1 MKHETTASTSREG
14 QALAL
19 RYYRDAATRF
29 RRARLQAARY
39 PSAVIGVS
47 IILFFVIV
55 AIFAPL
61 IATHDPR
68 QANVVERLQGSSA
81 EHYLG
86 TDGVGRDLFSR
97 IVHGTRIS
105 LKVGFMATAFSLGF
119 GTLFGAIAGYYGG
132 WLDNVIMRAMDIML
146 VMPSILLAMVIV
158 TILGQSLTNAIIA
171 VSIVYIPQ
179 YARILRASVLKVRQL
194 DYVMAAKVIG
204 ASDFRILTRTVLPN
218 CIAPL
223 IVQATLGIGAAIL
236 DAAGLSFLGLGAEI
250 GEPEWG
256 AMLNENRNFIR
267 RAPLTVTAPGMAI
280 FLIVLAFNLLGDALR
295 DALDPQIN

>member
-1 MKHETTASTSREG
+1 MNNATPLTS
-14 QALAL
+14 QQYVL
-19 RYYRDAATRF
+19 RKLLRHRSAT
-29 RRARLQAARY
+29 
-39 PSAVIGVS
+39 IGAS

-68 QANVVERLQGSSA
+68 HANIVERLKGWSDT
-81 EHYLG
+81 HYLG
-86 TDGVGRDLFSR
+86 TDGVGRDIFSR
-97 IVHGTRIS
+97 IVYGTRIS
-105 LKVGFMATAFSLGF
+105 LKVGLIAMSFSIGF
-119 GTLFGAIAGYYGG
+119 GTFFGAISGYYGG
-132 WLDNVIMRAMDIML
+132 RLDNLIMRVMDMML
-146 VMPSILLAMVIV
+146 AMPSILLAMVIV

-179 YARILRASVLKVRQL
+179 YARILRAAVLKVRAL
-194 DYVMAAKVIG
+194 DYVVAARVIG
-204 ASDFRILTRTVLPN
+204 ASNGRILLTTVLPN

-256 AMLNENRNFIR
+256 AMLNENRKFIR
-267 RAPLTVTAPGMAI
+267 RAPLAVTAPGIAI
-280 FLIVLAFNLLGDALR
+280 FLIVLGFNLLGDALR
-295 DALDPQIN
+295 DALDPQID

>member
-1 MKHETTASTSREG
+1 MNTPVTTTNQQHVFRK
-14 QALAL
+14 LL
-19 RYYRDAATRF
+19 RHRSAT
-29 RRARLQAARY
+29 
-39 PSAVIGVS
+39 IGAS
-47 IILFFVIV
+47 IILFFIFV

-68 QANVVERLQGSSA
+68 QANVVERLKGWSDVY
-81 EHYLG
+81 YLG
-86 TDGVGRDLFSR
+86 TDGVGRDIFSR
-97 IVHGTRIS
+97 IVYGTRIS
-105 LKVGFMATAFSLGF
+105 LKVGLIAMTFSVGF

-132 WLDNVIMRAMDIML
+132 KLDNLVMRLMDMML
-146 VMPSILLAMVIV
+146 AMPSILLAMVIV

-179 YARILRASVLKVRQL
+179 YARILRAAVLKVREL
-194 DYVMAAKVIG
+194 DYVVAAKVIG
-204 ASDFRILTRTVLPN
+204 ASDSRILLTTVLPN

-256 AMLNENRNFIR
+256 AMLNENRKFIR
-267 RAPLTVTAPGMAI
+267 RSPLTVTAPGIAI
-280 FLIVLAFNLLGDALR
+280 FLIVLGFNLLGDALR
-295 DALDPQIN
+295 DALDPQID